1 MKHASTILIL
11 LAGACRAAD
20 NLTPLDVKPGL
31 WENTSTTERGGM
43 PTLSPEQM
51 AKLPPEAKARMQA
64 MAGTKTDTSQSC
76 MTADEVSKFG
86 RNQYQSC
93 KVTTVTSTRG
103 KQEFSFECDNGGN
116 KSTGTMK
123 IEAVDSTHVN
133 SLVVINMNA
142 GGRPMNM
149 KITNTSKWLGADC
162 GSVKPASAKE

>member
-1 MKHASTILIL
+1 MKHAFTTVIL

-31 WENTSTTERGGM
+31 WENTSVTERGGM
-43 PTLSPEQM
+43 PTISPEQM

-64 MAGTKTDTSQSC
+64 MTGNKTDVSQSC
-76 MTADEVSKFG
+76 MTADELSKFA
-86 RNQYQSC
+86 RNQYKSC
-93 KVTTVTSTRG
+93 NVTTVSSSRN
-103 KQEFSFECDNGGN
+103 KEEFSFECENGGS

-123 IEAVDSTHVN
+123 IEAVDSTHIN
-133 SLVVINMNA
+133 SLVVINMTA

-162 GSVKPASAKE
+162 GSVKPASAK